1 MRPKLSENVDLS
13 TFTADIQREKK
24 NLQIRNNLFRAEGS
38 AVIGFMN
45 LYWLFKNSPYVL
57 QRKRLTIDAATIAST
72 LTIAEVDNVKSGL
85 DTLMERQYLSV
96 GDFGIIGNIETGGYT
111 FFTIDGRS
119 GMKEGSLNA
128 LMTLN
133 PTDINSMYQL
143 PGFEALFHSNKKS
156 AGKNCALKQSGPVWF
171 LTGTF
176 GGSAT
181 RTCAIPAEKAIMLSL
196 INAECDYLAKPN
208 LKTEQQLLACAKSEN
223 EGITGLDATVDGIKT
238 QGLQNYRVQSPL
250 FNFTYPNNNVN
261 GAPAG
266 STQGVSDGYWIILKP
281 LPIGDHTV
289 HFGGSVVNYAG
300 GALNNFANDVTYHLK
315 VQ

>member
-1 MRPKLSENVDLS
+1 
-13 TFTADIQREKK
+13 
-24 NLQIRNNLFRAEGS
+24 
-38 AVIGFMN
+38 MN

-57 QRKRLTIDAATIAST
+57 QRKRLTIDAATIASM

-156 AGKNCALKQSGPVWF
+156 AGKNCALKEWPGLVLNWNIWRFSYSYMCNSSGK
-171 LTGTF
+171 G
-176 GGSAT
+176 
-181 RTCAIPAEKAIMLSL
+181 
-196 INAECDYLAKPN
+196 
-208 LKTEQQLLACAKSEN
+208 
-223 EGITGLDATVDGIKT
+223 
-238 QGLQNYRVQSPL
+238 
-250 FNFTYPNNNVN
+250 
-261 GAPAG
+261 
-266 STQGVSDGYWIILKP
+266 
-281 LPIGDHTV
+281 
-289 HFGGSVVNYAG
+289 NYAFS
-300 GALNNFANDVTYHLK
+300 N
-315 VQ
+315 